1 MLRCRIAATLAVIAG
16 QMESRLQRL
25 VPPWAEFVE
34 LVGCT
39 LFLFT
44 YALLRPGLPKC
55 EAGTD
60 GKNANACMPVMTKA
74 VPEPR
79 RLR

>member
-1 MLRCRIAATLAVIAG
+1 MLRCRIAASLAVIAG

-44 YALLRPGLPKC
+44 YALLRQDLPNRV
-55 EAGTD
+55 ARND
-60 GKNANACMPVMTKA
+60 GKNANECMPVINKA
-74 VPEPR
+74 FPEPR